1 MIRAT
6 LTRRYQINTDQLT
19 KLLQNLTEGTVTV
32 EEALDKLRSLPYEDI
47 GFAQLDHHREL
58 RTGLP
63 EVVFGAGKTKDQIIT
78 ITEKLASNS
87 DRVLVT
93 RVGKE
98 VYKELKIRIPDIEYD
113 NDCQVAVLDRTRNSE
128 ELLPGVLIVT
138 AGTSDLPVAKEA
150 VLTTRI
156 MGSEPDLLQDV
167 GVAGI
172 QRLLGRVNL
181 LQSAK
186 VIVVI
191 AGMEGALT
199 SVIAGL
205 VSSPVIA
212 VPTSTGYGVSLGGL
226 TALLGMLNS
235 CAPGVAVVN
244 IDNGF
249 GAGYL
254 AGLINKIG
262 QK

>member
-1 MIRAT
+1 M
-6 LTRRYQINTDQLT
+6 NTEQLT
-19 KLLQNLTEGTVTV
+19 KLLQDLKDGAVTLEDAV
-32 EEALDKLRSLPYEDI
+32 TKLRRLPYEDI
-47 GFAQLDHHREL
+47 GFAQLDHHREI

-63 EVVFGAGKTKDQIIT
+63 EVVFGMGKTMDQIIE
-78 ITEKLASNS
+78 ITQKLASTS

-93 RVGKE
+93 RVNNE
-98 VYKELKIRIPDIEYD
+98 VYQRLKIQIPDIRYD
-113 NDCQVAVLDRTRNSE
+113 NDSQIAYLDRTRTK
-128 ELLPGVLIVT
+128 ELLGGVLIVT

-150 VLTTRI
+150 ILTAKI
-156 MGSEPDLLQDV
+156 MGSEPELLQDV

-172 QRLLGRVNL
+172 HRLFDRINK
-181 LQSAK
+181 LQTAK

-205 VSSPVIA
+205 VSVPVIA

-235 CAPGVAVVN
+235 CAPGIAVVN

-262 QK
+262 RE

>member
-1 MIRAT
+1 MIRTT

-32 EEALDKLRSLPYEDI
+32 EEALEKLRSLPYEDI

-63 EVVFGAGKTKDQIIT
+63 EVVFGAGKTKEQIIT

-93 RVGKE
+93 RVDKE
-98 VYKELKIRIPDIEYD
+98 VYKELQIRIPDIEYD
-113 NDCQVAVLDRTRNSE
+113 NDCQVAILDRTISE

-156 MGSEPDLLQDV
+156 MGSEPELLQDV

-172 QRLLGRVNL
+172 QRLLGRINM
-181 LQSAK
+181 LQNAK

-212 VPTSTGYGVSLGGL
+212 VPTSTGYGVSFGGL